1 MPQHKFESS
10 AGEMVHLKKEA
21 DGQET
26 SALTLEAYSN
36 FFKLIKVMREATF
49 GKYFKHIFVQVW
61 SLVIKA
67 Q

>member
-1 MPQHKFESS
+1 
-10 AGEMVHLKKEA
+10 MVHLKKEPEGHDA
-21 DGQET
+21 

-61 SLVIKA
+61 SLVIQA